1 MALDGID
8 HRIGKQA
15 TQKRHNAV
23 LVHIVHALR
32 AGRLTQVVQQMAQV
46 VQKRCADQPVVGAFL
61 LGYLID
67 TYTGPAPGLNCLT
80 TTLVFGVI
88 YLLSR
93 RLWMENPASN
103 VAAVALGELV
113 KIAIALLYFAL
124 LHRQEVPWWSV
135 GRVLGLE
142 ALLALVCAPFVFGLL
157 DAQLNA
163 YRTGRRARATA
174 TK

>member
-1 MALDGID
+1 MRRAVVLAVAGAL
-8 HRIGKQA
+8 
-15 TQKRHNAV
+15 AV
-23 LVHIVHALR
+23 ALEASLAR
-32 AGRLTQVVQQMAQV
+32 DVPFL
-46 VQKRCADQPVVGAFL
+46 PVAPDLALILAVYLGLHEHSPMGAVGAFL

-113 KIAIALLYFAL
+113 KIAIAVLYFAL